1 MFIEHIKGGVDSTFW
16 EELCIQAYTIK
27 YNEFHFVEIPARNQG
42 DAGIEGFTKTGKG
55 IAIQCYYP
63 ESDFTFKELYTHQV
77 NKITKDINRLLDKE
91 NANKNLKKMG
101 IFPIK
106 EWHFLIPEYSNKE
119 LIKHAERKSEEVREK
134 IKTDRA
140 LYDYLDEDFTICL
153 CTEKHIA
160 NYLTDIILTGNSV
173 ISLNIELV
181 NEDTIDWE
189 STDSEIKDNIYRK
202 VSKLTDEEKNKEL
215 LVDMFMKAYVSGV
228 SELLEIN
235 KYSTKIY
242 SKIINLI
249 EEYTKKV
256 QLESLMDSNGTVPSG
271 KYKELNEDFLKRID
285 EELSFLNT
293 TSRSRLSRQV
303 MAKWLGDC
311 PLDF

>member
-1 MFIEHIKGGVDSTFW
+1 MFIEHIKGGVNSAFW

-27 YNEFHFVEIPARNQG
+27 YDEFHFVEIPARNQG
-42 DAGIEGFTKTGKG
+42 DAGIEGFTKIGKG

-134 IKTDRA
+134 IKTDRT
-140 LYDYLDEDFTICL
+140 LYDYLDEDFTIYL

-160 NYLTDIILTGNSV
+160 KHLTDIILTGNSV
-173 ISLNIELV
+173 ISLNIEQV
-181 NEDTIDWE
+181 NEDNINWE

-202 VSKLTDEEKNKEL
+202 VSKLTTDDKKKEL
-215 LVDMFMKAYVSGV
+215 LVDMFMKAYISGV

-235 KYSTKIY
+235 EHSTKIY
-242 SKIINLI
+242 AKILNLI
-249 EEYTKKV
+249 EEFTKKV
-256 QLESLMDSNGTVPSG
+256 QLESLMDSNGTVPSS
-271 KYKELNEDFLKRID
+271 KYKELNEDFSKRID
-285 EELSFLNT
+285 EELSFLDT
-293 TSRSRLSRQV
+293 ASRSRLSRQV